1 MCMSVRPDATA
12 TCCAVSVSP
21 GLNPRGSHRPRAA
34 RPAAQQRSLRGHR
47 AREVANSAVGTV
59 MGRSPA
65 TEICLVGPFAGRTHQ
80 APAQGAGRN
89 MLSRTVPTLA
99 SLDIKGQ
106 RMTEPSTGWQLDD
119 ITYSGGTQDG
129 PRANVK
135 LSRAEEQVHA
145 EGSGTGLIDAVCHSI
160 SQATGVE
167 ARVVAFRAYSVGPGS
182 EAVGE
187 VELEVELPGRR
198 IAVRASSTDVVEA
211 AGLALVAALN
221 QYNAK
226 RQAQG

>member
-1 MCMSVRPDATA
+1 
-12 TCCAVSVSP
+12 
-21 GLNPRGSHRPRAA
+21 
-34 RPAAQQRSLRGHR
+34 
-47 AREVANSAVGTV
+47 
-59 MGRSPA
+59 
-65 TEICLVGPFAGRTHQ
+65 
-80 APAQGAGRN
+80 
-89 MLSRTVPTLA
+89 
-99 SLDIKGQ
+99 
-106 RMTEPSTGWQLDD
+106 MTEPPTGWQLDS

-167 ARVVAFRAYSVGPGS
+167 VRVVGFRAYSVGPGS

-198 IAVRASSTDVVEA
+198 RIAVRASSADVVQA
-211 AGLALVAALN
+211 AGLALLAALN
-221 QYNAK
+221 QYIAK
-226 RQAQG
+226 RQARG

>member
-1 MCMSVRPDATA
+1 
-12 TCCAVSVSP
+12 
-21 GLNPRGSHRPRAA
+21 
-34 RPAAQQRSLRGHR
+34 
-47 AREVANSAVGTV
+47 
-59 MGRSPA
+59 
-65 TEICLVGPFAGRTHQ
+65 VGPFAGRTDQ
-80 APAQGAGRN
+80 ARAQGAGRN

-99 SLDIKGQ
+99 SLDFKGH
-106 RMTEPSTGWQLDD
+106 RMTSTGWQLDN

-198 IAVRASSTDVVEA
+198 VAVRASSTDVVQA
-211 AGLALVAALN
+211 AGRALVAAVN

>member
-1 MCMSVRPDATA
+1 MRLPP
-12 TCCAVSVSP
+12 AVP
-21 GLNPRGSHRPRAA
+21 FCLAGAHTEGLAPPQSG
-34 RPAAQQRSLRGHR
+34 PA
-47 AREVANSAVGTV
+47 
-59 MGRSPA
+59 RSPA
-65 TEICLVGPFAGRTHQ
+65 VVAERASSERNSQLRGRHGEGPEFGGGDLLGGPVRRSDRLGSGSGRRAQYAFEDRTDPGFAGH
-80 APAQGAGRN
+80 QGASHDGAVHR
-89 MLSRTVPTLA
+89 LA
-99 SLDIKGQ
+99 ARRHNVL
-106 RMTEPSTGWQLDD
+106 R
-119 ITYSGGTQDG
+119 GTQDG

-160 SQATGVE
+160 SQATGVA

-198 IAVRASSTDVVEA
+198 VAVRASSTDVVEA

>member
-1 MCMSVRPDATA
+1 MGSRCARRPLGEQGLGHG
-12 TCCAVSVSP
+12 SSP
-21 GLNPRGSHRPRAA
+21 VPH
-34 RPAAQQRSLRGHR
+34 PAAASRPGRGGDGPQ
-47 AREVANSAVGTV
+47 VGGGV
-59 MGRSPA
+59 LS
-65 TEICLVGPFAGRTHQ
+65 PFAGR
-80 APAQGAGRN
+80 ADSAAAQGAGRN

-99 SLDIKGQ
+99 SLDIEGH
-106 RMTEPSTGWQLDD
+106 RMTEPPTGWQLDG

-129 PRANVK
+129 PRANVR
-135 LSRAEEQVHA
+135 LSRAGEQVHA

-160 SQATGVE
+160 SQATGVA

-198 IAVRASSTDVVEA
+198 VAVRASSTDVVEA

>member
-1 MCMSVRPDATA
+1 
-12 TCCAVSVSP
+12 
-21 GLNPRGSHRPRAA
+21 
-34 RPAAQQRSLRGHR
+34 
-47 AREVANSAVGTV
+47 
-59 MGRSPA
+59 
-65 TEICLVGPFAGRTHQ
+65 
-80 APAQGAGRN
+80 
-89 MLSRTVPTLA
+89 
-99 SLDIKGQ
+99 
-106 RMTEPSTGWQLDD
+106 MTEPSTGWQLDD

-187 VELEVELPGRR
+187 VRR
-198 IAVRASSTDVVEA
+198 VAVRASSTDVVEA

>member
-1 MCMSVRPDATA
+1 MR
-12 TCCAVSVSP
+12 
-21 GLNPRGSHRPRAA
+21 
-34 RPAAQQRSLRGHR
+34 LRLK
-47 AREVANSAVGTV
+47 A
-59 MGRSPA
+59 
-65 TEICLVGPFAGRTHQ
+65 
-80 APAQGAGRN
+80 AGRN
-89 MLSRTVPTLA
+89 MLSRTVPTLV
-99 SLDIKGQ
+99 SLDFKGH
-106 RMTEPSTGWQLDD
+106 RMTRPSAGWQLDD
-119 ITYSGGTQDG
+119 ITYAGGTQDG
-129 PRANVK
+129 PRATVK
-135 LSRAEEQVHA
+135 LSRAEERVRA

-198 IAVRASSTDVVEA
+198 VAVRASSADVVEA

>member
-1 MCMSVRPDATA
+1 
-12 TCCAVSVSP
+12 
-21 GLNPRGSHRPRAA
+21 
-34 RPAAQQRSLRGHR
+34 
-47 AREVANSAVGTV
+47 
-59 MGRSPA
+59 
-65 TEICLVGPFAGRTHQ
+65 
-80 APAQGAGRN
+80 
-89 MLSRTVPTLA
+89 MLSRKVLPLA
-99 SLDIKGQ
+99 LLDIKGD
-106 RMTEPSTGWQLDD
+106 RMTEPSTGWQLDA
-119 ITYSGGTQDG
+119 ITYSGGTQDGG

-135 LSRAEEQVHA
+135 LSRAGEQVHA

-198 IAVRASSTDVVEA
+198 VAVQASSTDVVEA
-211 AGLALVAALN
+211 VGLALVAALN

-226 RQAQG
+226 RPARG

>member
-1 MCMSVRPDATA
+1 
-12 TCCAVSVSP
+12 
-21 GLNPRGSHRPRAA
+21 
-34 RPAAQQRSLRGHR
+34 
-47 AREVANSAVGTV
+47 
-59 MGRSPA
+59 
-65 TEICLVGPFAGRTHQ
+65 
-80 APAQGAGRN
+80 

-99 SLDIKGQ
+99 SLDIKGH
-106 RMTEPSTGWQLDD
+106 RMTEPSTGWHLDD

-135 LSRAEEQVHA
+135 LSRAAEQVHA
-145 EGSGTGLIDAVCHSI
+145 EGSGTGLIDGGRARSRLP
-160 SQATGVE
+160 QATGVA

-198 IAVRASSTDVVEA
+198 VAVRASSKDVVEA

>member
-1 MCMSVRPDATA
+1 
-12 TCCAVSVSP
+12 
-21 GLNPRGSHRPRAA
+21 
-34 RPAAQQRSLRGHR
+34 
-47 AREVANSAVGTV
+47 
-59 MGRSPA
+59 
-65 TEICLVGPFAGRTHQ
+65 
-80 APAQGAGRN
+80 
-89 MLSRTVPTLA
+89 
-99 SLDIKGQ
+99 
-106 RMTEPSTGWQLDD
+106 
-119 ITYSGGTQDG
+119 
-129 PRANVK
+129 VK

-187 VELEVELPGRR
+187 VELEVELPRR
-198 IAVRASSTDVVEA
+198 RVAVRASSTAVVEA